1 MVEEKGPAETPAHFK
16 LRRCILTILYEI
28 FKEYPYAVVEPR
40 QLEDDCCVGTA
51 EINWNM
57 VYLEKCGYI
66 ELGKSLD
73 SPPFIACSAEITAKG
88 IDLIENEDEF
98 NTRFPDEERGRPPS

>member
-1 MVEEKGPAETPAHFK
+1 MAEEKDAAAESSHFK

-40 QLEDDCCVGTA
+40 QLEDDCCVSTA

-57 VYLEKCGYI
+57 VYLEKCGYV
-66 ELGKSLD
+66 ELGKSVE
-73 SPPFIACSAEITAKG
+73 SPPYIASSISLTAGG
-88 IDLIENEDEF
+88 IDLIEDDIEF
-98 NTRFPDEERGRPPS
+98 NRRFP